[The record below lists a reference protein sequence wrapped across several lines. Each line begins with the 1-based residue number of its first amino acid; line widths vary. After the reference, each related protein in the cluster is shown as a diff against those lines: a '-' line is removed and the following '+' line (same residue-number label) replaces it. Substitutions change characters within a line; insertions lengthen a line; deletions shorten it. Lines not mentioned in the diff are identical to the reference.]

1 MQKSINYICQIKN
14 CYRKSQKN
22 GWMKNRIDSEGRVLS
37 AGIVFSG
44 VGSIPKDIS
53 NYLEMSFFAFVKG
66 H

>member
-1 MQKSINYICQIKN
+1 
-14 CYRKSQKN
+14 
-22 GWMKNRIDSEGRVLS
+22 MKNRIDSEGRVLS

-53 NYLEMSFFAFVKG
+53 NYLEMSFFAFVNG